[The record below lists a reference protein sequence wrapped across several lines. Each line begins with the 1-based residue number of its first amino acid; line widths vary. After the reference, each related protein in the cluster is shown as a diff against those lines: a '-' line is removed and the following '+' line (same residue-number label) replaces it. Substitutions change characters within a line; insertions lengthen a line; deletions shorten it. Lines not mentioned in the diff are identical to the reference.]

1 MFDYEETVDFLNDFK
16 DMCNEQ
22 DCSKCPLNCG
32 FLLRNDPET
41 VIKILQKWNEDNG
54 NYQREDFDKAVK
66 SGVEQA
72 MKECELT
79 IGMTVKEAVERQTPK
94 KVVTKQRFLLDKFC
108 PNCDENLTNFGCYSL
123 NSWKYRYCAYCGQAL
138 DWGKNG

>member
-1 MFDYEETVDFLNDFK
+1 MEIKRALEIIEEEMPFTSGVIEEAMETIKERILLNEVTVDMPK
-16 DMCNEQ
+16 
-22 DCSKCPLNCG
+22 
-32 FLLRNDPET
+32 
-41 VIKILQKWNEDNG
+41 
-54 NYQREDFDKAVK
+54 EDFDKAVK
-66 SGVEQA
+66 SVVEQA
-72 MKECELT
+72 IKECELT

-138 DWGKNG
+138 DWSEEE